1 MLRKLA
7 RSGDRVR
14 PRNQSEAAQLT
25 KIECRAAENRRPKAC
40 CQLQESDFENNEL
53 PQSHIWIWV
62 VVGMAMF
69 CAWIVVLQY
78 LQYSLAEAINLRNI
92 SVAQYAVLVSNV
104 GDVKCDEGPLEAFG
118 RMYGD
123 VVSTFYVRD
132 FGRLFAKDAEVFSPH
147 SSASAVYFLGA
158 YTFRRSAFE

>member
-1 MLRKLA
+1 MSQEQANCGVFLVKRGHFA
-7 RSGDRVR
+7 DDNR
-14 PRNQSEAAQLT
+14 
-25 KIECRAAENRRPKAC
+25 RAAPC
-40 CQLQESDFENNEL
+40 CQLQKSDFAENPDV
-53 PQSHIWIWV
+53 PQEHIWIWV
-62 VVGMAMF
+62 VAGMVMF
-69 CAWIVVLQY
+69 CAWMVVLQY

-132 FGRLFAKDAEVFSPH
+132 FGRFFAKDAEVFSPH